1 MPFSILRPH
10 SCSGKSLFAPDEI
23 EKLKELLAHV
33 PKGTETKLAKL
44 LENVDSI
51 KDNNIHE
58 KIIIFTEYLN
68 TQDYIV
74 EKLKEKYGNNDVV
87 RIRGGNHQEKIQ
99 AAKEFKRSAHFLVS
113 TQAGGE
119 GINLQHCHI
128 LINYDMPWNPMKV
141 EQRIGRI
148 HRYKQKDTA
157 QIYNILAKDTIEER
171 IYQRL
176 DEKLYEITQTIG
188 NDDEREAYRENI
200 LGIIAEEIDF
210 DKLYKEVLQ
219 KGQQVDEITKEKI
232 DAAIEKAKDVYQKLG
247 DFTQDLEQFSLDKYF
262 KTKGNISL
270 KDIENF
276 VVQFVQSEGKNISTD
291 EEGNYEFIIPDTI
304 SSYGGQKYKRI
315 TFDREKAIE
324 DQSLEFMA
332 VGHHI
337 TDSIINKCSGYGY
350 GGRCV
355 RRQISN
361 ATYRGESGI
370 QCNFMIEYQVPQTG
384 LEKNKTLRKQ
394 FRTLMF
400 DNNFQYRDE
409 LKDLGIVGSHKKN
422 FRCGFFGVPTTPL
435 TE

>member
-1 MPFSILRPH
+1 
-10 SCSGKSLFAPDEI
+10 
-23 EKLKELLAHV
+23 
-33 PKGTETKLAKL
+33 
-44 LENVDSI
+44 
-51 KDNNIHE
+51 
-58 KIIIFTEYLN
+58 
-68 TQDYIV
+68 
-74 EKLKEKYGNNDVV
+74 
-87 RIRGGNHQEKIQ
+87 
-99 AAKEFKRSAHFLVS
+99 
-113 TQAGGE
+113 
-119 GINLQHCHI
+119 
-128 LINYDMPWNPMKV
+128 MKV

-219 KGQQVDEITKEKI
+219 KGQQVDEITEEKI

-409 LKDLGIVGSHKKN
+409 LKDLGIVGSHKKIN
-422 FRCGFFGVPTTPL
+422 NDDFVFANREYIERVEKAAQRKLQEIIDEDIKELRTKFPNVIFKKNLENIALFVIK
-435 TE
+435 